1 MQMIQDRIVYLD
13 IIRSIAIVLVVFTHA
28 HEIMGIWQ
36 FTDNENDLLLLAIFH
51 SVDRLGVPLFFM
63 LTGALMLKRQISNE
77 INFPVKRI
85 VQFIFL
91 WSFYSILTNFVSL
104 YFDGYNVIE
113 SLVIAVKKYNV
124 FSGDWGNAV
133 QLWYMPA
140 IITIYLILPFMAK
153 MIKCLSIKEIYIYI
167 CISII
172 LFLIPY
178 VLNYNDNNRSI
189 IGRLYHDGFG
199 IYISYVIMGYALTN
213 NYIYTNFLNRIL
225 NSKFSCCGII
235 VVSSAIPLTIEFYKN
250 EYISAYHWYD
260 QSIFIFMSSISLF
273 MLLKNI
279 FFKYK
284 KIKFKSLVTSI
295 SKLSFGIFLTHY
307 VIMLILKN
315 LILGEFDL
323 KRSIAICIL
332 FVVSLSISYIMSYIF
347 SKNKYLRYLVI

>member
-1 MQMIQDRIVYLD
+1 MTQDRIVYLD
-13 IIRSIAIVLVVFTHA
+13 IIRSIAIVLVVFTHS
-28 HEIMGIWQ
+28 HEIMGIWE

-51 SVDRLGVPLFFM
+51 SVDRLGVPLFLM

-85 VQFIFL
+85 IQFIFL
-91 WSFYSILTNFVSL
+91 WSFYSILTNSVIL
-104 YFDGYNVIE
+104 YFDGYNIIE
-113 SLVIAVKKYNV
+113 SLIIAVKKYNV

-153 MIKCLSIKEIYIYI
+153 MIRCLSVREIYIYV

-213 NYIYTNFLNRIL
+213 NYIYTNFLNRLL
-225 NSKFSCCGII
+225 NSKFACCGII
-235 VVSSAIPLTIEFYKN
+235 IVSSTIPLTIEFYKN

-260 QSIFIFMSSISLF
+260 HSIFIFISSISLF

-284 KIKFKSLVTSI
+284 NIKFKFLVTSI
-295 SKLSFGIFLTHY
+295 SKMSFGVYLSHY
-307 VIMLILKN
+307 AILCMVKYFMLS
-315 LILGEFDL
+315 EFAFR
-323 KRSIAICIL
+323 RSINIGIMFIAA
-332 FVVSLSISYIMSYIF
+332 FTLSYLLSYLC
-347 SKNKYLRYLVI
+347 SKNKYLKYLVA